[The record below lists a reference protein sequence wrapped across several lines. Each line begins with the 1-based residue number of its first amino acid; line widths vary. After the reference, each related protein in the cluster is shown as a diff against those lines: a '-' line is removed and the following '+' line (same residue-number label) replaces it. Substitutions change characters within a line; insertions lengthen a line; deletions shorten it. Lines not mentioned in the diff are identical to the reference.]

1 MSKTRL
7 VARQALAL
15 SCGVAALTAALAA
28 SAPAAAAETT
38 VGEVIIT
45 AQKRSENLQDV
56 PVSVASVEGEQLQ
69 SMFAAGD
76 DILALAARVPAL
88 YAESSNGRI
97 APRFYIRGLGNTDFD
112 IAASQPV
119 SVIQDEVV
127 LENVVL
133 KSTPLFDLD
142 RVEVLRGPQGTLFGR
157 NTTAG
162 IIKFDSIKPSDSF
175 SARATGTF
183 ATFNTLTLDGGI
195 GGALIPGKVSAR
207 LSVLVQ
213 HRDDWISNGYTGQ
226 DDVMGGFDETAAR
239 LQLLFTPTDQLSA
252 LFNVHVRSLDGT
264 SAIFRANIVSTGS
277 NKLNGNYKR
286 DTVYYDGGGNNP
298 QAYDG
303 WGSSLKI
310 DYDFGDVTLTA
321 ISAYETTNG
330 SSRGDIDGGNLVTG
344 PGFIPF
350 PSDTTDGIRDL
361 DQFSEELRL
370 ASDAGGPL
378 TWQVG
383 AYYFKSKL
391 VVFTDP
397 GFVAA
402 TTLRHENTSWA
413 VFGQATYQLTDA
425 LRLTGGLRWTSDD
438 KDLTDVVSP
447 IPFAKVNVSD
457 EQVSWD
463 VSLFYDVAPD
473 VSLYARAARGFRG
486 PSIQGRDVAFFGAP
500 SVAQSETIQSWEA
513 GLKSELFDR
522 RVRLN
527 GAVFTY
533 TISDPQ
539 FSAIGGVGNNT
550 ILLNADKG
558 KAWGFEVDG
567 EWVVSENLVLTA
579 GYSYNNTE
587 IDDSSLKVATCGSG
601 QCTPTDPPA
610 GAGKVFVDGNP
621 FPNAPESIFDF
632 TARYTYPLS
641 NGGSLFAFTDWNVQ
655 GETNLFLYETKE
667 FNSSG
672 NFEGGL
678 KLGYASEDESWEVA
692 LFARNITDEDNLK
705 GGIDFNNNTGFV
717 NEPRV
722 VGISL
727 SARLP

>member
-1 MSKTRL
+1 MTKTRP
-7 VARQALAL
+7 ADRRALIL
-15 SCGVAALTAALAA
+15 SAGVAALTAALATA
-28 SAPAAAAETT
+28 APAASQETT
-38 VGEVIIT
+38 VGDVIVT

-56 PVSVASVEGEQLQ
+56 PLSVASLDGERLQ
-69 SMFAAGD
+69 SVFAGGD
-76 DILALAARVPAL
+76 DILVLSARVPAL
-88 YAESSNGRI
+88 YAESSNGRV

-119 SVIQDEVV
+119 SVIIDEVV
-127 LENVVL
+127 MENVVL

-162 IIKFDSIKPSDSF
+162 IVKFDTVKPGDSLDG
-175 SARATGTF
+175 RAT
-183 ATFNTLTLDGGI
+183 ATYGSFNTMTFDGGI
-195 GGALIPGKVSAR
+195 GGPLSDTVSAR
-207 LSVLVQ
+207 FSVLVQ
-213 HRDDWISNGYTGQ
+213 HRDDWIDNGFTGQ
-226 DDVMGGFDETAAR
+226 DDVMGGFDEFAAR
-239 LQLLFTPTDQLSA
+239 LQLKFTPTEELTA
-252 LFNVHVRSLDGT
+252 LFNIHTRSLEGT

-277 NKLNGNYKR
+277 SNLNSNYDR

-298 QAYDG
+298 QAYDA
-303 WGSSLKI
+303 WGSSLRF
-310 DYDFGDVTLTA
+310 DYDLGGVTLTSVTA
-321 ISAYETTNG
+321 FETANG
-330 SSRGDIDGGNLVTG
+330 FSRGDIDGGNMVTG

-361 DQFSEELRL
+361 DQFSQEVRL
-370 ASDAGGPL
+370 ASDTGEAL

-383 AYYFKSKL
+383 AYYFSSEL
-391 VVFTDP
+391 EVFTDP

-402 TTLRHENTSWA
+402 TTLIHENTSWA
-413 VFGQATYQLTDA
+413 VFGQATFQVSEA
-425 LRLTGGLRWTSDD
+425 VRLTGGLRWTSDE
-438 KDLTDVVSP
+438 KDLTNVSAP
-447 IPFAKVNVSD
+447 IPFAPVNVSD

-463 VSLFYDVAPD
+463 FSVFFDASDN
-473 VSLYARAARGFRG
+473 VSLYGRVARGFRG

-500 SVAQSETIQSWEA
+500 SVADSETILSWEA
-513 GLKSELFDR
+513 GVKSELFDR

-533 TISDPQ
+533 TINDPQ

-550 ILLNADKG
+550 ILLNAEEG
-558 KAWGFEVDG
+558 KAWGFEIDG
-567 EWVVSENLVLTA
+567 EWVVSENLTLTA

-587 IDDSSLKVATCGSG
+587 IDDPNLTVAVCGSG
-601 QCTPTDPPA
+601 QCTSTDPVAAP
-610 GAGKVFVDGNP
+610 GRVFVDGNP

-632 TARYTYPLS
+632 TARFSIPMG
-641 NGGSLFAFTDWNVQ
+641 NGGELFAYTDWNVQ
-655 GETNLFLYETKE
+655 GDTNLFLYESRE

-678 KLGYASEDESWEVA
+678 KIGYARDDGAWELA
-692 LFARNITDEDNLK
+692 LFGRNITDEDNLK

-722 VGISL
+722 IGISL
-727 SARLP
+727 NARLP

>member
-1 MSKTRL
+1 MTKTRAA
-7 VARQALAL
+7 ARRALIL
-15 SCGVAALTAALAA
+15 SAGVVALTAALAA
-28 SAPAAAAETT
+28 AAPASAQETT

-56 PVSVASVEGEQLQ
+56 PLSVAAMDGEQLQ
-69 SMFAAGD
+69 AVFAAGD

-119 SVIQDEVV
+119 TVIQDEVV

-162 IIKFDSIKPSDSF
+162 IIKFDSAKPSEELRG
-175 SARATGTF
+175 RATATWG
-183 ATFNTLTLDGGI
+183 TFNTMTFDGGI
-195 GGALIPGKVSAR
+195 GGALVPGKLAAR
-207 LSVLVQ
+207 ASVLVQ
-213 HRDDWISNGYTGQ
+213 HRDDWISNGFTGQ

-239 LQLLFTPTDQLSA
+239 LQLLFTPNDDLSV
-252 LFNVHVRSLDGT
+252 LFNIHTRSLDGT

-277 NKLNGNYKR
+277 NSLNANYDR
-286 DTVYYDGGGNNP
+286 DTVYFDGGGNNP

-303 WGSSLKI
+303 WGSSLRV
-310 DYDFGDVTLTA
+310 DYDLGGANLTSITA
-321 ISAYETTNG
+321 WETTNG

-361 DQFSEELRL
+361 DQFTQEVRL
-370 ASDAGGPL
+370 ASDTDGPM

-383 AYYFKSKL
+383 AYYFHSEL
-391 VVFTDP
+391 EVFTDP

-402 TTLRHENTSWA
+402 TTLIHENTSWA
-413 VFGQATYQLTDA
+413 VFGQATWDLTETT
-425 LRLTGGLRWTSDD
+425 RLTGGLRWTSDE
-438 KDLTDVVSP
+438 KDLTNVAAP
-447 IPFAKVNVSD
+447 IPFAPVSVSD

-463 VSLFYDVAPD
+463 VSLFHDISDD
-473 VSLYARAARGFRG
+473 VSLYGRVARGFRG

-500 SVAQSETIQSWEA
+500 SVAQSETILSWEA
-513 GLKSELFDR
+513 GVKSELFDR
-522 RVRLN
+522 SVRLN
-527 GAVFTY
+527 AAVFTY
-533 TISDPQ
+533 EISDPQ
-539 FSAIGGVGNNT
+539 FSAIGGAGNNT
-550 ILLNADKG
+550 ILLNAESG
-558 KAWGFEVDG
+558 KAWGFEIDG
-567 EWVVSENLVLTA
+567 EWVVNENLTFTA

-587 IDDSSLKVATCGSG
+587 IDDPNLTVAVCGSG
-601 QCTPTDPPA
+601 QCTSTDPVAAP
-610 GAGKVFVDGNP
+610 GRVFVDGNP

-632 TARYTYPLS
+632 TARFNVPFGD
-641 NGGSLFAFTDWNVQ
+641 GGELFAFTDWNVQ
-655 GETNLFLYETKE
+655 GETNLFLYESRE
-667 FNSSG
+667 YNSSG

-678 KLGYASEDESWEVA
+678 KLGYARQDGAWELA

-727 SARLP
+727 NARLN

>member
-1 MSKTRL
+1 MTKTRS
-7 VARQALAL
+7 ATRCALAL

-28 SAPAAAAETT
+28 AAPASAQETT
-38 VGEVIIT
+38 VGEVIVT

-56 PVSVASVEGEQLQ
+56 PVSVTTVSGEQLQ
-69 SMFAAGD
+69 SIFTAGD
-76 DILALAARVPAL
+76 DILALGSKVPAL
-88 YAESSNGRI
+88 YTESSNGRI

-112 IAASQPV
+112 VAASQPV
-119 SVIQDEVV
+119 SVIQDDVV

-133 KSTPLFDLD
+133 KSSPLFDLEG
-142 RVEVLRGPQGTLFGR
+142 VEILRGPQGTLFGR

-162 IIKFDSIKPSDSF
+162 IVKFDSVKPSETF
-175 SARATGTF
+175 GARFTGTV
-183 ATFNTLTLDGGI
+183 ASFNTLTFDGGI
-195 GGALIPGKVSAR
+195 GGALVPGKVSAR
-207 LSVLVQ
+207 ASLLVQ
-213 HRDDWISNGYTGQ
+213 HRDDWISNDFTGQ
-226 DDVMGGFDETAAR
+226 NDVLGGFDETAAR
-239 LQLLFTPTDQLSA
+239 LQLLFTPTEQLSA
-252 LFNVHVRSLDGT
+252 LFNIHGRSLDGT
-264 SAIFRANIVSTGS
+264 SAVFRANIVSTGS

-286 DTVYYDGGGNNP
+286 DTVSYDGGGNNP

-303 WGSSLKI
+303 WGTSLKI
-310 DYDFGDVTLTA
+310 DYDLGDATLTS

-330 SSRGDIDGGNLVTG
+330 SSRGDIDGGNMVTG

-361 DQFSEELRL
+361 DQYSEELRL
-370 ASDAGGPL
+370 ASDTGGPL

-383 AYYFKSKL
+383 AYYFQSTL

-397 GFVAA
+397 GFVAP
-402 TTLRHENTSWA
+402 TTLKHENTSWA
-413 VFGQATYQLTDA
+413 LFGQATYQLTDA

-438 KDLTDVVSP
+438 KDLTDIVSP
-447 IPFAKVNVSD
+447 IPFAKVSVSD

-463 VSLFYDVAPD
+463 ASLFYDVSSD

-513 GLKSELFDR
+513 GVKSELFDR

-527 GAVFTY
+527 GALFTY

-539 FSAIGGVGNNT
+539 FSAIGGAGNNT

-558 KAWGFEVDG
+558 KAWGFEIDG
-567 EWVVSENLVLTA
+567 EWVVNENVVLTA

-587 IDDSSLKVATCGSG
+587 IDDSALKVATCGSG
-601 QCTPTDPPA
+601 QCTPTDPTA
-610 GAGKVFVDGNP
+610 GVGKVFVDGNP

-632 TARYTYPLS
+632 TARFTYPLS

-655 GETNLFLYETKE
+655 GKTNLFLYETRE
-667 FNSSG
+667 FQTDG

-678 KLGYASEDESWEVA
+678 KLGYARDDGSWELA

-722 VGISL
+722 VGLSL

>member
-1 MSKTRL
+1 MTKTRST
-7 VARQALAL
+7 ARRALIL
-15 SCGVAALTAALAA
+15 SCGAAALTAALAA
-28 SAPAAAAETT
+28 AAPAAAQETT
-38 VGEVIIT
+38 VGEVIVT

-56 PVSVASVEGEQLQ
+56 PLSVAAVEGEQLQ

-88 YAESSNGRI
+88 YAESSNGRV

-127 LENVVL
+127 MENVVL

-162 IIKFDSIKPSDSF
+162 IVKFDSIKPGDSLA
-175 SARATGTF
+175 ARATATIGSYNTVTF
-183 ATFNTLTLDGGI
+183 DGGI
-195 GGALIPGKVSAR
+195 GGPLSDTVSAR
-207 LSVLVQ
+207 VAVLVQ
-213 HRDDWISNGYTGQ
+213 HRDDWISNGFTGQ
-226 DDVMGGFDETAAR
+226 DDVMGGFDEVAAR
-239 LQLLFTPTDQLSA
+239 LQLLFTPTEELTA
-252 LFNVHVRSLDGT
+252 LFNIHTRSLDGT
-264 SAIFRANIVSTGS
+264 SALFRANIVSTGS
-277 NKLNGNYKR
+277 NSLNGNYDR

-303 WGSSLKI
+303 WGSSLRL
-310 DYDFGDVTLTA
+310 DYDLGGLTLTSITA
-321 ISAYETTNG
+321 WETTNG
-330 SSRGDIDGGNLVTG
+330 SSRGDIDGGNMVTG

-361 DQFSEELRL
+361 DQFTQEVRL
-370 ASDAGGPL
+370 ASDTDQAL

-383 AYYFKSKL
+383 VYYFTSEL
-391 VVFTDP
+391 EVFTDP
-397 GFVAA
+397 GFVAP
-402 TTLRHENTSWA
+402 TTLIHENTSWA
-413 VFGQATYQLTDA
+413 VFGQATYDLSETT
-425 LRLTGGLRWTSDD
+425 RLTGGLRWTSDE
-438 KDLTDVVSP
+438 KDLTNVAAP
-447 IPFAKVNVSD
+447 IPFAPVNVSD

-463 VSLFYDVAPD
+463 VSLFHD
-473 VSLYARAARGFRG
+473 VSETVSVYGRVARGFRG

-500 SVAQSETIQSWEA
+500 SVAQSETILSWEA
-513 GLKSELFDR
+513 GFKSELFDR
-522 RVRLN
+522 SVRLN

-533 TISDPQ
+533 TINDPQ
-539 FSAIGGVGNNT
+539 FSAIGGAGNNT
-550 ILLNADKG
+550 ILLNAEEG
-558 KAWGFEVDG
+558 KAWGFELDA

-587 IDDSSLKVATCGSG
+587 IDDPNLTVAVCGSG
-601 QCTPTDPPA
+601 QCTPTDPVAAP
-610 GAGKVFVDGNP
+610 GRVFVDGNP

-632 TARYTYPLS
+632 TARFSVPVGD
-641 NGGSLFAFTDWNVQ
+641 GGELFAYTDWNVQ
-655 GETNLFLYETKE
+655 GETNLFLYESRE
-667 FNSSG
+667 FHTDG

-678 KLGYASEDESWEVA
+678 KLGYARDDGSWELA

-722 VGISL
+722 IGVSL